1 MCCYYVHYSEHRKKG
16 RKVRKNQP
24 TERFKWE
31 HLKGARGGGLMI
43 QILELILK
51 TLFQGKNDAID
62 TILFDWCRISIENQ

>member
-31 HLKGARGGGLMI
+31 HLKGARGGGVDDPNFR
-43 QILELILK
+43 
-51 TLFQGKNDAID
+51 TDF
-62 TILFDWCRISIENQ
+62 ENLVSR